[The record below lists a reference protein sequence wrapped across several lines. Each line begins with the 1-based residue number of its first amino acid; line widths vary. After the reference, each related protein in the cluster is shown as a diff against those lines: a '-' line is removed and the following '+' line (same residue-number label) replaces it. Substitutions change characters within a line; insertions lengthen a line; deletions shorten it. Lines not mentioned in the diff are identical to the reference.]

1 MFGSLKICLFLLS
14 TLVVL
19 YGSAILLFSTPNC
32 HPWSKAVRGLNFGHL
47 DHDGL

>member
-32 HPWSKAVRGLNFGHL
+32 HPWSKDVRGLNFGHL
-47 DHDGL
+47 DDDGL